1 MHASSLK
8 IIAALALSSVALGAF
23 ASTYDGDCTTQPKAK
38 WMSSADVKAKFEAQ
52 GYSVGRVKTG
62 GSCYEVYSKDKD
74 GRKVELFVNPVD
86 ASVVG
91 QAGKK

>member
-1 MHASSLK
+1 MHAFSLK
-8 IIAALALSSVALGAF
+8 TVAALALSAVSLGAF
-23 ASTYDGDCTTQPKAK
+23 ASSYDGDCTTQPKTK

-62 GSCYEVYSKDKD
+62 GTCYEVYSKTAD
-74 GRKVELFVNPVD
+74 GKKIELFVNPVD

-91 QAGKK
+91 QASKK